1 MKKYYHFLIA
11 SALFLMLPLPSL
23 AASLNIAPSKTSIG
37 KNQQVSF
44 TIKLNTDGALINA
57 VEGTLSFSHSNMMIT
72 SVQRGGSMVNFW
84 VEDPSAKI
92 SQANANGSLRF
103 SGIVPGGF
111 SGSGQ
116 LMTIVFQ
123 AIAPGKPQVSISQAQ
138 MLLNDGEGTA
148 IALNSPGAGIT
159 ITNVVI
165 QENPE
170 ITKTPSAT
178 EKTTDEVT
186 TALNDNDLP
195 EEFTPF
201 VTRDENVFD
210 NQYFLIFNTQDKG
223 SGISHYKVQ
232 EGSGEFKRAESPY
245 VLENQSLTAPIT
257 VIAVDNTGN
266 ERSETI
272 MTTRASLTT
281 KIILFGTIGIL
292 LVVVSLLLVVVVKQK
307 KQKQNKNV
315 KKTKTNS

>member
-23 AASLNIAPSKTSIG
+23 AASLSIAPSKTSIG

-92 SQANANGSLRF
+92 SQANTNGSLRF

-159 ITNVVI
+159 ITNATI

-170 ITKTPSAT
+170 TTNTLTPDKLPANGVS
-178 EKTTDEVT
+178 T
-186 TALNDNDLP
+186 TADDSDLP
-195 EEFTPF
+195 EAFSPF
-201 VTRDENVFD
+201 VTRDKNVFD

-232 EGSGEFKRAESPY
+232 EGSGELKRAESPY
-245 VLENQSLTAPIT
+245 VLENQSLTEPIT

-272 MTTRASLTT
+272 MPTHTPLTT
-281 KIILFGTIGIL
+281 KIILFGTIAVL
-292 LVVVSLLLVVVVKQK
+292 LAVVFLLLIVKGKKQK
-307 KQKQNKNV
+307 KNKNV